1 MKQQAA
7 AQQKLQEEAKQ
18 LEQDEHEQQPN
29 LEDNIMKK
37 YVKET
42 KLRTESDKLGNKRH
56 SKGLNRL
63 LENGES
69 LEASTELPNQA
80 SNKASSKTQG
90 RILSAN
96 EELDDT
102 KVKAAKIH
110 NIMRY
115 HSSKHFKTYLK
126 EQGFESNKAKLE
138 KKSIT
143 ELTELL
149 DKIKF
154 SVSVK
159 NSSQATNGVVLA
171 SVATLETVL
180 HPYYACKGVSQMLSK
195 SPEFEEIMEELNL
208 ENESF
213 YISPKGRLLALICQS
228 IMMANAAHSFSSVA
242 KQQQQLS
249 QPAQQT
255 ANQTNTQSN
264 QQQNM
269 QLPDSDVK

>member
-1 MKQQAA
+1 
-7 AQQKLQEEAKQ
+7 
-18 LEQDEHEQQPN
+18 
-29 LEDNIMKK
+29 
-37 YVKET
+37 
-42 KLRTESDKLGNKRH
+42 
-56 SKGLNRL
+56 
-63 LENGES
+63 
-69 LEASTELPNQA
+69 
-80 SNKASSKTQG
+80 
-90 RILSAN
+90 
-96 EELDDT
+96 
-102 KVKAAKIH
+102 
-110 NIMRY
+110 MRY

-149 DKIKF
+149 DKMKF

-159 NSSQATNGVVLA
+159 NSSAATNGVVLA
-171 SVATLETVL
+171 SVATIETVL

-228 IMMANAAHSFSSVA
+228 IMMANAAHSFSAVA
-242 KQQQQLS
+242 RQQQQLN
-249 QPAQQT
+249 QPAQQPRT
-255 ANQTNTQSN
+255 ANQTIPQSN